1 MCDLELVRME
11 YGMLAKNNKQ
21 KILKAIDYILIM
33 VQIIVAAVLGVKLF
47 AMGIV
52 PTIYLILYT
61 IIILIINVGTFFFD

>member
-1 MCDLELVRME
+1 
-11 YGMLAKNNKQ
+11 MLAKNNKQ

>member
-1 MCDLELVRME
+1 MRDLELVHME